1 MVQGTQLAKNRQK
14 HANVFPLWPL
24 NASQAIQHQQAELRG
39 CVGSLKLARPQ
50 NHSAG
55 SKQYL
60 SRRLFV
66 KIVFFINSFVVFQCI
81 LNITPKRYI
90 KIDLKYFKKRFVKL
104 QCGLFMRIQG
114 DQSVLYDFFFVQHQP
129 GKTQVKLL
137 GSSPS
142 LIVKIRVLD

>member
-1 MVQGTQLAKNRQK
+1 MVQVTQLAKNRQK
-14 HANVFPLWPL
+14 HANVFPLLWPL
-24 NASQAIQHQQAELRG
+24 NASQAIQHQQAEVRG
-39 CVGSLKLARPQ
+39 CVGFLKLARPQ

-81 LNITPKRYI
+81 LNITPKRNI
-90 KIDLKYFKKRFVKL
+90 KIGLKYFKKRFVKL
-104 QCGLFMRIQG
+104 QCGLFMRFQG
-114 DQSVLYDFFFVQHQP
+114 DQSVLYFFFVQHQP
-129 GKTQVKLL
+129 GKTHVKLL

-142 LIVKIRVLD
+142 FIVKIRVLD